1 MYNQGALYDP
11 KVLDIKDED
20 ILTSVNAGI
29 ANVAAVAL
37 QTGLPTTA
45 STPHVVINAFKNI
58 LSIALSTEF
67 SFPLGDKMKEIL
79 ENPEAFA
86 VAVAAPA
93 ATTGDS
99 APAMEEKKVEEE
111 EEESEDDDMGFSL
124 FD

>member
-11 KVLDIKDED
+11 KVLEIKDED
-20 ILTSVNAGI
+20 ILSSVNAGI

-37 QTGLPTTA
+37 QTGFPTAA
-45 STPHVVINAFKNI
+45 SIPHVVINAFKNI
-58 LSIALSTEF
+58 LSVALSTEF
-67 SFPLGDKMKEIL
+67 SFPLADKMKEIL

-86 VAVAAPA
+86 AAVAAPV

-99 APAMEEKKVEEE
+99 APAVEEKKVEEE